1 MGPFFLILLMLDVK
15 TGELVKS
22 DVIGRPYASLE
33 DCTRAAIGL
42 GPQQSDG
49 KVANVLVCKPD
60 EQHSYA
66 AARSSPDSD
75 S

>member
-1 MGPFFLILLMLDVK
+1 MGPFFLILLTLDVK
-15 TGELVKS
+15 TGDLVKS
-22 DVIGRPYASLE
+22 DVVGRPYASLD
-33 DCTRAAIGL
+33 DCMRAAIGR

-66 AARSSPDSD
+66 ATRISPDFD